1 MKINTSNDNLTNEN
15 SILKTNIIL
24 KDDKNIN
31 ENNEDNFN
39 ISNSSYINNMKKNHS
54 IIINNIKEKSV
65 NNIILNNDTQ
75 EKFSEKVTLHTTQ
88 TNHGLNSLKE
98 KITQKKIKSSNNYR
112 NKKAKKT
119 VKFKQNFVKII
130 EVKSFKKFYS
140 NKYQNNDNCINCTCF
155 IF

>member
-24 KDDKNIN
+24 KKDNNLDDFS
-31 ENNEDNFN
+31 EDNFN
-39 ISNSSYINNMKKNHS
+39 ISNSSYINNMKRNNS
-54 IIINNIKEKSV
+54 IIINNLNEKSV
-65 NNIILNNDTQ
+65 NNIILNNDIQ

-88 TNHGLNSLKE
+88 SNHGLNSLKE
-98 KITQKKIKSSNNYR
+98 KITQKKLKSSNNYR
-112 NKKAKKT
+112 NKKPKKK

-140 NKYQNNDNCINCTCF
+140 NKYLNNDNCINCTCF